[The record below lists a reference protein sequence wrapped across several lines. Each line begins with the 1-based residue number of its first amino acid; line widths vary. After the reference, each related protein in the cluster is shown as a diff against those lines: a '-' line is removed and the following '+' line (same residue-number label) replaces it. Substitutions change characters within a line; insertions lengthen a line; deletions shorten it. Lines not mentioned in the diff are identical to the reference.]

1 MTFLQSV
8 EFFPFIEHGYD
19 ADVDADDPAHAA
31 KELVVMVPVDPELT
45 PEEVFPAT
53 ILLDEMG
60 LEV

>member
-1 MTFLQSV
+1 MNFL
-8 EFFPFIEHGYD
+8 PFIGHRYD

-31 KELVVMVPVDPELT
+31 KELVVIVPVDPELT